1 MIVIKNMNM
10 PKCCGECEVCDI
22 DEIGCFCPLLDLF
35 EMEVDN
41 YMEEE
46 KGRHPSCPLEEV

>member
-1 MIVIKNMNM
+1 MNM